1 MLPRNRPPTHPG
13 EILAEE
19 FLGPLRITQ
28 KDCARRLRVP
38 VQRINTLV
46 KGKRGVTPE
55 TAWLL
60 SSAFGTTAEFWMNLQ
75 TNWDLYHARKRL
87 GRLPAPRHGRAR
99 PSTTRSA
106 AR

>member
-1 MLPRNRPPTHPG
+1 MLPRNRPPAHPG

-28 KDCARRLRVP
+28 KDFARGLRVP

-87 GRLPAPRHGRAR
+87 GRLPAPRHGR
-99 PSTTRSA
+99 TRLSSAKSA